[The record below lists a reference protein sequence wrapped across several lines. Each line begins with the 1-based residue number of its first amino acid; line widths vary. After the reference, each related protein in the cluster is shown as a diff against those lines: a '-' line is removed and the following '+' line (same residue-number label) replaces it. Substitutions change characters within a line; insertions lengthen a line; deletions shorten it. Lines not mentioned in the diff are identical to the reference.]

1 MIGNYKEYINH
12 LNAAHNAIASGYAS
26 AIENYNRQKK
36 NFKNI
41 LGIESQQAE
50 KEFLEK
56 LNDELTNETDQE
68 LGNTFDQAFSA
79 IQNDVESLLAN
90 MIDGKNNTD
99 YQILVKRFED
109 LVNKGEKGEVKP
121 ERLYEN
127 IKKDIEKFLD
137 SISFTRSSLVRYIEQ
152 SVPSFNGKNNKD
164 IANNLYGYARKLILS
179 DLKKVTLQN
188 VSFQH
193 YKTALK
199 GYYKEELLVPA
210 LQKVLSTYNQNIG
223 AKRAGGIYQ
232 DGAQIQMDI
241 ILGTVSLTSKSDLK
255 LQEMFDNIPKNVTGK
270 SKVNT
275 DIPGL
280 IGGIQSKSWIAP
292 WENVPGNTSWLSF
305 GNHADL
311 LPQGDDAY
319 YWHAGVTNVMS
330 NLINVVGENNF
341 MFSTGGGI
349 YFTSSLLARLRAE
362 NYVLAFYKRTKG
374 SAEDQK
380 IVDGG
385 VGAMK
390 HTV

>member
-12 LNAAHNAIASGYAS
+12 LNAAHSAIASGYAS

-56 LNDELTNETDQE
+56 LNNEITNETDQE

-79 IQNDVESLLAN
+79 IQNDIESLLAN

-99 YQILVKRFED
+99 YQVLVKRFED
-109 LVNKGEKGEVKP
+109 LVNKGEKGGVKP

-137 SISFTRSSLVRYIEQ
+137 SMSFTRSSLVRYIEQ

-199 GYYKEELLVPA
+199 GYYKEDLLVPE
-210 LQKVLSTYNQNIG
+210 LQKVLSTYTQNIG

-232 DGAQIQMDI
+232 NGAQIQMDI

-255 LQEMFDNIPKNVTGK
+255 LQEMFDNIPKNVIGK
-270 SKVNT
+270 
-275 DIPGL
+275 
-280 IGGIQSKSWIAP
+280 
-292 WENVPGNTSWLSF
+292 
-305 GNHADL
+305 
-311 LPQGDDAY
+311 
-319 YWHAGVTNVMS
+319 
-330 NLINVVGENNF
+330 
-341 MFSTGGGI
+341 
-349 YFTSSLLARLRAE
+349 
-362 NYVLAFYKRTKG
+362 
-374 SAEDQK
+374 
-380 IVDGG
+380 
-385 VGAMK
+385 
-390 HTV
+390 

>member
-1 MIGNYKEYINH
+1 
-12 LNAAHNAIASGYAS
+12 
-26 AIENYNRQKK
+26 
-36 NFKNI
+36 
-41 LGIESQQAE
+41 
-50 KEFLEK
+50 
-56 LNDELTNETDQE
+56 
-68 LGNTFDQAFSA
+68 
-79 IQNDVESLLAN
+79 
-90 MIDGKNNTD
+90 MIDGKNNTN
-99 YQILVKRFED
+99 YQLLVDRFKD
-109 LVNKGEKGEVKP
+109 LVNRGASGEVKP

-137 SISFTRSSLVRYIEQ
+137 SMFFTRSSLMQYIEK

-179 DLKKVTLQN
+179 DLKKEDLQN
-188 VSFQH
+188 VSLKY

-210 LQKVLSTYNQNIG
+210 FQKILSTYNQNIG
-223 AKRAGGIYQ
+223 AKQTGSIYQ
-232 DGAQIQMDI
+232 NGAQIQMDI
-241 ILGTVSLTSKSDLK
+241 ILGTVSLTSKSDLE
-255 LQEMFDNIPKNVTGK
+255 LQKIFDNIPKNVTGE

-305 GNHADL
+305 GNHANL
-311 LPQGDDAY
+311 LPQGEDAY
-319 YWHAGVTNVMS
+319 YWHAGVTNIMS
-330 NLINVVGENNF
+330 DLINVIGKNNF

-349 YFTSSLLARLRAE
+349 YFTSALLARLRAS

-374 SAEDQK
+374 GTEDQK
-380 IVDGG
+380 IVDSD
-385 VGAMK
+385 VGAME